1 MESNSYERIAEE
13 MKMKP
18 SSILFVTDI
27 IGGKLLELSLWN
39 TSILVLF
46 ENSHSQAK
54 KPLIV
59 PLFNKD

>member
-1 MESNSYERIAEE
+1 MESNSYEKIAEE

-39 TSILVLF
+39 TFILVLF
-46 ENSHSQAK
+46 ENSPSQAK
-54 KPLIV
+54 KPLVV

>member
-1 MESNSYERIAEE
+1 MESNSYEKIAEE

-54 KPLIV
+54 NPPIV

>member
-1 MESNSYERIAEE
+1 MESNSYEKIAEE

-18 SSILFVTDI
+18 SSILFVTDV
-27 IGGKLLELSLWN
+27 IGGKLLELTLSN
-39 TSILVLF
+39 TSILALF
-46 ENSHSQAK
+46 EHFHSQAK